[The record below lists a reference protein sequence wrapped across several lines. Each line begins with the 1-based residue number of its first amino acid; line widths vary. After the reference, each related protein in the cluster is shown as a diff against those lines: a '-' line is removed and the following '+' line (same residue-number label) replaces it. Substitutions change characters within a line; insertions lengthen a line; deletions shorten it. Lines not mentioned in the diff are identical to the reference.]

1 MLEIARSAAPQWIHV
16 DGITNSTGVPLI
28 ADADALAASASSV
41 AAMADSDI
49 LDGYDAVI
57 IGAFGDPGR
66 DQLAQRIDRKPVIG
80 IGQASMAK
88 AAALSAGR
96 FSVATT
102 TPSLS
107 ASIRQLAESYGHGS
121 SLRSVR
127 TPPIGSDASKLMAD
141 ADATEQELA
150 WLVRQAIEEDGAG
163 AVVIGGGPLA
173 VAARALAPRF
183 PHCPI
188 IEPIPA
194 AVELVAQELGKTR
207 EAIRLYP

>member
-1 MLEIARSAAPQWIHV
+1 MMS
-16 DGITNSTGVPLI
+16 
-28 ADADALAASASSV
+28 
-41 AAMADSDI
+41 
-49 LDGYDAVI
+49 
-57 IGAFGDPGR
+57 
-66 DQLAQRIDRKPVIG
+66 
-80 IGQASMAK
+80 
-88 AAALSAGR
+88 
-96 FSVATT
+96 
-102 TPSLS
+102 
-107 ASIRQLAESYGHGS
+107 
-121 SLRSVR
+121 
-127 TPPIGSDASKLMAD
+127 

-207 EAIRLYP
+207 EAIALYS